1 MDTPHE
7 SSIMALNTATPN
19 MADEPPLTDGAPRY
33 SIDALNASTQHLA
46 DEHTLP
52 DGTPITEQRFLEYQY
67 TQLGRQT
74 YFG

>member
-1 MDTPHE
+1 
-7 SSIMALNTATPN
+7 MALNTATPN

-52 DGTPITEQRFLEYQY
+52 DGTP
-67 TQLGRQT
+67 
-74 YFG
+74 